1 MSLDGTLVI
10 RLDPPVLNPRERVLR
25 IEVAV
30 PTPIYGT
37 FTYLSDQLVEA
48 GVRVQVPFGA
58 RSLVGVSLGP
68 VAEDAKLDP
77 AIELRSLEKVV
88 DDSPIYSPSLV
99 KLARWLSEYYLHPLG
114 EVFRT
119 MLPASAEKLK
129 KSHLEITPKGQ
140 AAILSSGAN
149 QAEAE
154 CLQKIFKKRSQ
165 LSRSTALKNLRLQ
178 LGSPEAATMQLA
190 FWRRRGWVTAKK
202 ATAIRAR
209 AIDDS
214 SLPINETSPAVSI
227 EHSVHLNPTQADV
240 VASVWRGGIE
250 QNSTDRKPFLLW
262 GVTGS
267 GKTEVY
273 LHIIEKML
281 NSDPNAQTLVLVPE
295 ISLTPQMTRVF
306 EARFG
311 QAVAVVHSAMT
322 DADRWHQMQ
331 RIRTAEARV
340 LIGPRSAV
348 FAPFQQ
354 LKLLIVDEEHD
365 SSYKQATGLAYHARD
380 VAIVRAK
387 MDGATVVLGSA
398 TPSMESYYNATTGK
412 YHLLRMPNRATGSPL
427 PTVGL
432 LPSERGSRIGAVV
445 AQNGRALE
453 LGEEQDELSIH
464 PDVIAALQKTVRD
477 GHQSMVLVNRRGYSL
492 YLFSLEKRQP
502 ISCPNCSIS
511 LTTHN
516 RTRLLRCHYCD
527 YSVELRQVL
536 AEHPG
541 ETLVA
546 MGSGSQKIEDALHRM
561 IPGLRISRID
571 SDTMSNR
578 DRLPAILAAFRDRKI
593 DLLVGTQMLAKGHD
607 FPRVTTIAILEVD
620 QMLSLP
626 DFRAGERTFQLIV
639 QAAGRAGRAHLPG
652 QVLVQALKSDH
663 PVIQLALAQDFEAFS
678 ARELKFRSI
687 HSYPPFSRMIHIEW
701 NSTSREL
708 IQQWAGKI
716 EGWIGKFEQLYPDA
730 ARQVN
735 IFGPTSP
742 PLEFVRGR
750 HRRTVLLSST
760 DGTAVRR
767 VAKAMIIAFDKLE
780 ADLRMKIDVDPQ
792 TIL

>member
-1 MSLDGTLVI
+1 MK
-10 RLDPPVLNPRERVLR
+10 

-37 FTYLSDQLVEA
+37 FTYLADQPVEA
-48 GVRVQVPFGA
+48 GVRVQVPFGS

-68 VAEDAKLDP
+68 ISEGVKLDP
-77 AIELRSLEKVV
+77 AIELRNLEKIV
-88 DDSPIYSPSLV
+88 DDSPIYSPNLV

-129 KSHLEITPKGQ
+129 KSQLAITPKGQ
-140 AAILSSGAN
+140 EAILASEVIRP
-149 QAEAE
+149 EAE
-154 CLQKIFKKRSQ
+154 RLQKIFKKRLEISKA
-165 LSRSTALKNLRLQ
+165 TVVKNLRRE
-178 LGSPEAATMQLA
+178 LGSAEAATAMLA
-190 FWRRRGWVTAKK
+190 FWRRRGWVTSKQ
-202 ATAIRAR
+202 ATSIRAR
-209 AIDDS
+209 PIEEATQ
-214 SLPINETSPAVSI
+214 SLGEAALQVNLSHNVQ
-227 EHSVHLNPTQADV
+227 LNPEQSAV
-240 VASVWRGGIE
+240 VAALWRDGFE
-250 QNSTDRKPFLLW
+250 HPSPERKPFLLW

-273 LHIIEKML
+273 LHAIERML
-281 NSDPNAQTLVLVPE
+281 NSDSCAQTLVLVPE

-306 EARFG
+306 EARFAN
-311 QAVAVVHSAMT
+311 AVAVVHSAMT
-322 DADRWHQMQ
+322 DADRWQQMQ
-331 RIRTAEARV
+331 RIRTGEARV

-354 LKLLIVDEEHD
+354 LRLIIVDEEHD
-365 SSYKQATGLAYHARD
+365 NSYKQATGLAYHARD
-380 VAIVRAK
+380 VAVVRAK
-387 MDGATVVLGSA
+387 MDGAVIILGSA
-398 TPSMESYYNATTGK
+398 TPSMESYYNATSGK
-412 YHLLRMPNRATGSPL
+412 YQLLRMPNRATGSPL
-427 PTVGL
+427 PSVGL
-432 LPSERGSRIGAVV
+432 LPSERGSRIGSVV
-445 AQNGRALE
+445 AQNGKALE
-453 LGEEQDELSIH
+453 IGDDHEEMSIH
-464 PDVIAALQKTVRD
+464 PDVIDALRKTVD
-477 GHQSMVLVNRRGYSL
+477 AGHQSMVLVNRRGYSL

-516 RTRLLRCHYCD
+516 KTRLLRCHYCD
-527 YSVELRQVL
+527 YSVDLRQVI
-536 AEHPG
+536 AQHPG

-561 IPGLRISRID
+561 IPGLRVSRID

-578 DRLPAILAAFRDRKI
+578 DRLPETLAAFRDRKI

-639 QAAGRAGRAHLPG
+639 QAAGRAGRASLPG

-678 ARELKFRSI
+678 ARELKFRAI
-687 HSYPPFSRMIHIEW
+687 HHYPPYSRMIHIEW
-701 NSTSREL
+701 NSASREL
-708 IQQWAGKI
+708 IQLWAGKI

-730 ARQVN
+730 AKLVN
-735 IFGPTSP
+735 IYGPTSP
-742 PLEFVRGR
+742 ALEFVRGR

-760 DGTAVRR
+760 DGSAVRK
-767 VAKAMIIAFDKLE
+767 VAKAMIVAFDKLE